1 MIKINQETILMNE
14 IKRESSKYAVMFRMN
29 VGAIQTKSGYFRT
42 GVPIGFSDLFGFRRT
57 DGKAIFLE
65 VKTEKGRVS
74 QKQKEFLNAMKNCGA
89 ISGVVRSTDE
99 AIKLIK
105 EDF

>member
-1 MIKINQETILMNE
+1 M
-14 IKRESSKYAVMFRMN
+14 
-29 VGAIQTKSGYFRT
+29 
-42 GVPIGFSDLFGFRRT
+42 D

-65 VKTEKGRVS
+65 VKTQKGKVS
-74 QKQKEFLNAMKNCGA
+74 QKQKEFLNAMKTYGA
-89 ISGVVRSTDE
+89 IAGVVRSTDD

>member
-1 MIKINQETILMNE
+1 MNE
-14 IKRESSKYAVMFRMN
+14 VKKACSKYAVMFRMN
-29 VGAIQTKSGYFRT
+29 VGAIQTKNGYFRT
-42 GVPIGFSDLFGFRRT
+42 GVPVGFSDLFGFRRT

-65 VKTEKGRVS
+65 VKTPKGRVS
-74 QKQKEFLNAMKNCGA
+74 KKQEEFLNAMKTYGA
-89 ISGVVRSTDE
+89 IAGVVRSTDD